1 MTTPHTGLTRRGGR
15 LSLPQVGTVTNSRSS
30 QRPGGS
36 SLLEASSPTW
46 WLDYAQY
53 RNEDVANLYVAN
65 KLSWRLF
72 KKFKKRLS
80 AMDNVRRQA
89 LLGNE
94 LTADERQIVSQPF
107 NNYDWL
113 KPKRSTSDD
122 IQLASEMLRH
132 DADQLIRLHSVLERF
147 NPRP

>member
-1 MTTPHTGLTRRGGR
+1 MAALCVVVFCHGGMTTPHTGLTRRGGR

-80 AMDNVRRQA
+80 AMDNVRRSVRENK
-89 LLGNE
+89 GK
-94 LTADERQIVSQPF
+94 PF
-107 NNYDWL
+107 H
-113 KPKRSTSDD
+113 RS
-122 IQLASEMLRH
+122 
-132 DADQLIRLHSVLERF
+132 
-147 NPRP
+147 PRD